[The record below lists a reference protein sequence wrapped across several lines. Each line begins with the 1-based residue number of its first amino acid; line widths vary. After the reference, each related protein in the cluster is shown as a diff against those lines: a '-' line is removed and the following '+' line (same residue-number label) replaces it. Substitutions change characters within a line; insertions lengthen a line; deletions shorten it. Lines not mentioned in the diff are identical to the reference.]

1 MRRALAFVSLGALGA
16 LALPQAGSAA
26 TGGPPL
32 PAGSIWGVSS
42 SGFQSE
48 GHTTDS
54 NWDYYIRRDAG
65 AHPVGSATQPYG
77 NSVDFY
83 DR

>member
-1 MRRALAFVSLGALGA
+1 MRRALAFVTLGALGA

-26 TGGPPL
+26 TGVPPL
-32 PAGSIWGVSS
+32 PVGFIWGVSS

-54 NWDYYIRRDAG
+54 NWNHPG
-65 AHPVGSATQPYG
+65 ATSERYR
-77 NSVDFY
+77 S
-83 DR
+83 